1 MGATVQK
8 IAESQLFKES
18 IPLVAG
24 ESGISYEVKYVTVC
38 NTPVLSLSNYKLED
52 SVFVLTFFSPYH
64 NSIELMTEMVR
75 FLEKQNISALCVKVD
90 TYFDALPQEI
100 ADVCNELGLPLFVC
114 DNHDIPFRKI
124 ILEIDKEIIGEK
136 LSELEQSNR
145 QYVMLYDNIMSG
157 DNVDNSLK
165 NLADHLNCR
174 CAAISCDEK
183 ILGYYDPAGETHGE
197 TEEWA
202 SLIKTLVHDA
212 DQMSRRKTAFQD
224 GMIVNKKW
232 VFPCSV
238 HNNIEGFLI
247 IDDENLDVEKYR
259 KVIQNTVTFVSVK
272 LLESLMLNQGILRN
286 NYQTIESLF
295 YKAQD
300 KEVIR
305 HRLMLMGIK
314 EVDAF
319 RIVGFSGT
327 NPGDHSF
334 FGLQQKWTWINDVM
348 TRTFQ
353 NVICFNVDDFFA
365 AVIFYRASSKY
376 NNDTVINET
385 LTRLSRSE
393 IANSNIKM
401 AFSPSISEFNDFP
414 KELIN
419 LRKNLKYLSVFA
431 PSKQICAPN
440 DMEQIRLVASIM
452 DTDQY
457 SYIQEKIIKPIQE
470 YDTLYKSELGL
481 TLKIC
486 LEFESLGDAANAL
499 YIHKSTLRYRLQ
511 KIAAI
516 TGENFFSSTGKF
528 MLQVAFIAHQ
538 LEKCR

>member
-1 MGATVQK
+1 
-8 IAESQLFKES
+8 
-18 IPLVAG
+18 
-24 ESGISYEVKYVTVC
+24 
-38 NTPVLSLSNYKLED
+38 
-52 SVFVLTFFSPYH
+52 
-64 NSIELMTEMVR
+64 
-75 FLEKQNISALCVKVD
+75 
-90 TYFDALPQEI
+90 
-100 ADVCNELGLPLFVC
+100 
-114 DNHDIPFRKI
+114 
-124 ILEIDKEIIGEK
+124 
-136 LSELEQSNR
+136 
-145 QYVMLYDNIMSG
+145 
-157 DNVDNSLK
+157 
-165 NLADHLNCR
+165 
-174 CAAISCDEK
+174 
-183 ILGYYDPAGETHGE
+183 
-197 TEEWA
+197 
-202 SLIKTLVHDA
+202 
-212 DQMSRRKTAFQD
+212 
-224 GMIVNKKW
+224 
-232 VFPCSV
+232 
-238 HNNIEGFLI
+238 
-247 IDDENLDVEKYR
+247 
-259 KVIQNTVTFVSVK
+259 
-272 LLESLMLNQGILRN
+272 
-286 NYQTIESLF
+286 
-295 YKAQD
+295 
-300 KEVIR
+300 
-305 HRLMLMGIK
+305 
-314 EVDAF
+314 
-319 RIVGFSGT
+319 
-327 NPGDHSF
+327 
-334 FGLQQKWTWINDVM
+334 M